1 MKRFFTLLA
10 TALLAVLPLS
20 AAQPTELVKNE
31 TKEYRLSGFDGL
43 EVSWVYKVELTQA
56 PRFAVSVEAP
66 DFLMPYVRVEVR
78 SSRLILGV
86 EDMPKDIR
94 RRVESGNRL
103 EVRAY
108 VSMPELNSLRIS
120 GAAKLTARGEFSSR
134 KTFELTASGATNV
147 RDLSVK
153 AASID
158 IEASGASK
166 LSDLNGQFD
175 KLSLRGSGSAAISL
189 TADARTADMNL
200 SGAAK
205 LSLKGKLG
213 DVDLEASGAANVEFD
228 GSIDYLD
235 AEGSGASKLSVSR
248 APVRRARISLSGA
261 AVSKVDVSEELS
273 VSLSGAAKLSYH
285 PGPALR
291 ITHQSVSRA
300 STLASY

>member
-43 EVSWVYKVELTQA
+43 EVSWVYKVELTQS

-78 SSRLILGV
+78 SGRLILGV

-103 EVRAY
+103 DVRAY

-147 RDLSVK
+147 RDLSLK
-153 AASID
+153 AGAAE

-166 LSDLNGQFD
+166 LSDIDGQFD
-175 KLSLRGSGSAAISL
+175 KLSLRGSGSAAIAL
-189 TADARTADMNL
+189 AADAGTADMNL

-205 LSLKGKLG
+205 LSFKGKLG
-213 DVDLEASGAANVEFD
+213 DVDLEASGAATVDFD
-228 GSIDYLD
+228 GSIDFLD
-235 AEGSGASKLSVSR
+235 AEGSGASKLSISR

-261 AVSKVDVSEELS
+261 ANGVIDVRDELS
-273 VSLSGAAKLSYH
+273 VSLSGASKLNYH

-300 STLASY
+300 STLSSR

>member
-43 EVSWVYKVELTQA
+43 EVSWVYKVELTQS

-78 SSRLILGV
+78 SGRLILGV

-103 EVRAY
+103 DVRAF

-147 RDLSVK
+147 RDLSLK
-153 AASID
+153 AGAAE

-166 LSDLNGQFD
+166 LSDIDGQFD
-175 KLSLRGSGSAAISL
+175 KLSLRGSGSAAITL
-189 TADARTADMNL
+189 AADAGTADMNL

-205 LSLKGKLG
+205 LSFKGKLG
-213 DVDLEASGAANVEFD
+213 DVDLEASGAANADFD
-228 GSIDYLD
+228 GSIDFLD
-235 AEGSGASKLSVSR
+235 AEGSGASKLSISR

-261 AVSKVDVSEELS
+261 ANGVIDVRDELS
-273 VSLSGAAKLSYH
+273 VSLSGASKLNYH

-300 STLASY
+300 STLSSR